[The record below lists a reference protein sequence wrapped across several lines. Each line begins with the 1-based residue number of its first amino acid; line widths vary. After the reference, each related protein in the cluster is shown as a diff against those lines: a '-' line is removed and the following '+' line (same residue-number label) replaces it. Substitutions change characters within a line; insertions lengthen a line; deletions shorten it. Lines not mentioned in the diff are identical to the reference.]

1 MIPRLLLFLRHLGAN
16 GEISLS
22 LAQLM
27 VGGGTLRTAHVRT
40 ASSPSVTD
48 TLSGS
53 VGPPA
58 PPALGRGRT
67 GGGHS
72 TAASE
77 ANGPKSRMAGD
88 RLRPGVAGADRR
100 P

>member
-1 MIPRLLLFLRHLGAN
+1 MEAADVLEEHENRNKLRESEVMGIIILRLGRLLLFLLHLGAN

-27 VGGGTLRTAHVRT
+27 VGGGTLWTSHVRM

-48 TLSGS
+48 ILSGP
-53 VGPPA
+53 VGPAA

-67 GGGHS
+67 GDTHS
-72 TAASE
+72 SE
-77 ANGPKSRMAGD
+77 
-88 RLRPGVAGADRR
+88 
-100 P
+100 